1 MVSESLFT
9 LPPGL
14 PFKFLQLELLM
25 MSYRS
30 EHARNREFTNYVY
43 ETPLTL
49 SAGLPLEFLQLEELL
64 MSYRSVHVVINVR
77 ARRCARGLI
86 FSAFHRHPIFM
97 GVCRQNN

>member
-64 MSYRSVHVVINVR
+64 MSYRSKHARDTQRVKR
-77 ARRCARGLI
+77 ARTTNL
-86 FSAFHRHPIFM
+86 
-97 GVCRQNN
+97 GVHFLCL